1 METLKKMTDEEL
13 VIAYSKGNNQAFD
26 MLLGRYEQKVYSYI
40 YFIVRSNDLADD
52 IFQETFVKAI
62 TTIRQGR
69 YREKGKFGAW
79 ITRIAHNLII
89 DYFRQERIGNVLSND
104 EREVDLLNNIQLA
117 ENTIE
122 HAMIEDQIRGDIR
135 KLIKQLPVNQQEV
148 VYLRFYKGLS
158 FQEIAE
164 ITNVSINTSL
174 GRMRYAI
181 LNLRKMVDKHGIALS
196 VY

>member
-89 DYFRQERIGNVLSND
+89 DYFRQERIGNVFSND
-104 EREVDLLNNIQLA
+104 ESEVDLLNNIQLA